1 MGSSMEWDTEY
12 MSKWCGIYG
21 HGMGEWCRG
30 SRECTSSEHFDLDSL
45 GICTNTDS
53 FGVVEYTRKKSH
65 GHSMSAN
72 DDESSPSSLPS
83 SSSSVEGSDPVTPDT
98 EQTVTPSSGIMFI
111 FQQSY
116 PDVSLED
123 QQEGGVGC
131 VMDVGCPE
139 LSNVSDTPGTRQ
151 MGVMSAYEIN
161 VLSGLAEDQ
170 HDEYNVYPREGCI
183 RVGRSRSLGDCLT
196 APAA

>member
-1 MGSSMEWDTEY
+1 MEWDIEY
-12 MSKWCGIYG
+12 MSKWCGISG
-21 HGMGEWCRG
+21 HGIGEWCRG
-30 SRECTSSEHFDLDSL
+30 SRECSSSGHFDLDSL

-65 GHSMSAN
+65 GHSMSVN

-98 EQTVTPSSGIMFI
+98 GQTVTPSSGIMFI